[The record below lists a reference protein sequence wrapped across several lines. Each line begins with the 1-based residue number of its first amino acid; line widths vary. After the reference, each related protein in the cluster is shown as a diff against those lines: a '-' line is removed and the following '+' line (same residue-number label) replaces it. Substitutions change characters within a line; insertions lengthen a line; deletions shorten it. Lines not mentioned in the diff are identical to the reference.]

1 MACNFKKSDF
11 SYNILIIDV
20 PLCSGN
26 SGAEKPAREKSQLL
40 IFISTGRML
49 AVYLFRAT
57 SGAHHQEG
65 LVMTLTASSSSR
77 AVTNSPVV
85 VALDYHNRDAALAF
99 VDKIDPRDCRLKVGK
114 EMFTLFGPQ
123 FVRELQQRGFDIFLD
138 LKFHDIPNT
147 AAHAVAA
154 AADLGVWMV
163 NVHASGGARM
173 MTAAREALVPFGKDA
188 PLLIAV
194 TVLTSMEASDLADLG
209 VTLSPADYAE
219 RLAALTQKCGLDGV
233 VCSAQEAVRFKQV
246 FGQEFKLVTPGIRPQ
261 GSEAGD
267 QRRIMTPEQAL
278 AAGVDYMVIGRPVT
292 QSVDPAQTLKAIN
305 ASLQRSA

>member
-1 MACNFKKSDF
+1 
-11 SYNILIIDV
+11 
-20 PLCSGN
+20 
-26 SGAEKPAREKSQLL
+26 
-40 IFISTGRML
+40 
-49 AVYLFRAT
+49 
-57 SGAHHQEG
+57 
-65 LVMTLTASSSSR
+65 MTLTASSSSR

-85 VALDYHNRDAALAF
+85 VALDYHNRDDALAF

-147 AAHAVAA
+147 AAYAVAA

-194 TVLTSMEASDLADLG
+194 TVLTSMEASDLVDLG
-209 VTLSPADYAE
+209 MTLSPADYAE

-278 AAGVDYMVIGRPVT
+278 SAGVDYMVIGRPVT

>member
-1 MACNFKKSDF
+1 
-11 SYNILIIDV
+11 
-20 PLCSGN
+20 
-26 SGAEKPAREKSQLL
+26 
-40 IFISTGRML
+40 
-49 AVYLFRAT
+49 
-57 SGAHHQEG
+57 
-65 LVMTLTASSSSR
+65 MTLTASSSSR
-77 AVTNSPVV
+77 AVTSSSVV
-85 VALDYHNRDAALAF
+85 VALDYNNRNAALAF

-123 FVRELQQRGFDIFLD
+123 FVRELQERGFDIFLD

-194 TVLTSMEASDLADLG
+194 TVLTSMESSDLADLG

-233 VCSAQEAVRFKQV
+233 VCSAQEAVRFKQA
-246 FGQEFKLVTPGIRPQ
+246 FGQDFKLVTPGIRPQ
-261 GSEAGD
+261 GSDAGD

-292 QSVDPAQTLKAIN
+292 QSADPAQTLKAIN